1 MKNNKKVGALIIAL
15 LMIIVMFAGCST
27 QTCSTQ
33 TQNINATS
41 AQQVAGREELEYIGR
56 NGGFASDYY
65 CEYYRD
71 TYTDNMYI
79 SIGRRYRESISI
91 MLDKDGKPLKYEEF
105 CQNYYFE

>member
-1 MKNNKKVGALIIAL
+1 MKNYKRMGALIIAL
-15 LMIIVMFAGCST
+15 LMIVVMFTG
-27 QTCSTQ
+27 CSTQ

-41 AQQVAGREELEYIGR
+41 VQQVVGRGELEYIGR
-56 NGGFASDYY
+56 NGGLTSEYS

-71 TYTDNMYI
+71 TYTNNMYI

-91 MLDKDGKPLKYEEF
+91 MLDKDGDPLKYEEF

>member
-27 QTCSTQ
+27 STQ
-33 TQNINATS
+33 NVNTVQN
-41 AQQVAGREELEYIGR
+41 QQNFGQNRLESVGCVGVNFSNPGVI
-56 NGGFASDYY
+56 
-65 CEYYRD
+65 YYRD
-71 TYTDNMYI
+71 TYTDNMYV
-79 SIGRRYRESISI
+79 SMHFSEQMSLSI